1 MQIDKPS
8 MSMYAS
14 LEDYRKALAEW
25 QWQLGV
31 VAFHGIDTE
40 AETDGVFVVI
50 GTTDPEVFAQEIQKA
65 KLLRES
71 KDDEGYEHDAP
82 LQAWAALQDGVWN
95 FDASED
101 TPGAYPALVANLRW
115 ELSDDDQPSNNQCS
129 GCNVPKNGLYQIAEP
144 STSATPAIRQGAVY
158 ISGPMTGIAD
168 LNFPAFN
175 SAAELLR
182 GQGRVV
188 VNPAEYGVIE
198 GAQWADY
205 LRADLAQ
212 LLQCE
217 AIYLL
222 PGWSKSRGAKLEHHV
237 ATALG
242 LRVEYADGAEREG
255 QGFLRVHSQPIAVAQ
270 RVA

>member
-14 LEDYRKALAEW
+14 LEDYRKALA
-25 QWQLGV
+25 
-31 VAFHGIDTE
+31 
-40 AETDGVFVVI
+40 
-50 GTTDPEVFAQEIQKA
+50 K
-65 KLLRES
+65 
-71 KDDEGYEHDAP
+71 Y
-82 LQAWAALQDGVWN
+82 
-95 FDASED
+95 
-101 TPGAYPALVANLRW
+101 
-115 ELSDDDQPSNNQCS
+115 QPSNNQCS

-144 STSATPAIRQGAVY
+144 STSATPTIRQGAVY

-255 QGFLRVHSQPIAVAQ
+255 CSAQSENIISAIDALVLAAFTEGGCSEQRTSEARIQTELRKKELLALLANAQELEQFIEQAGDVHFQRCRLGSIKGPIRWDVSFGHHGIEVRGKTLQEAIAKALAAQAKQGGV
-270 RVA
+270 